1 MFASVLLSI
10 ISMFKYIKYIKF
22 LTVSTALSDLT
33 IGVENVKTVS
43 GNVSLRV
50 PSFISLTKISLDV

>member
-1 MFASVLLSI
+1 ML
-10 ISMFKYIKYIKF
+10 KYIKYIKF

-33 IGVENVKTVS
+33 IGVENVTTVS
-43 GNVSLRV
+43 GNVSLIRV